1 MKRIHNIFKESNGL
15 ITDNRKVTPNCFFVC
30 INGENFNAN
39 KYALQVLE
47 EGAKF
52 VVVDDEKYY
61 DPTSDKMILVDNSI
75 TFLQELALFHR
86 NQFDIPVIGIT
97 GSNGKTTTKEILNAV
112 LSKKYKTLATEG
124 NLNNHL
130 GVPFTLLK
138 LDETHEMAIIEMGA
152 NKPGDIAELCDIA
165 CPTHGI
171 ISNIGKAH
179 LEGFKSI
186 DGVTETKRALYQ
198 FLEKNDGHI
207 IVNGDDELL
216 LSIAP
221 EEIIIATYGINNQ
234 TINGEL
240 KELTPLVNFSWSKED
255 YHSPIIESKL
265 VGKYNFYNFLA
276 AVCFGNI
283 FEVEN
288 ELINKAIEEYTPTNN
303 RSQVKTTATNTLIL
317 DCYNANPSSMLNAV
331 ESFNLINTDNSNKIA
346 ILGAMKEMGAESV
359 KEHQKLID
367 TVTEMKIP
375 TILVGTE
382 FPETHN
388 STILNQYD
396 SITDILAEYDFSK
409 IQNKTVL
416 LKGSRSI
423 ELEKLEN
430 LL

>member
-1 MKRIHNIFKESNGL
+1 MKRLHDIFKESNGL

-30 INGENFNAN
+30 INGDNFNAN
-39 KYALQVLE
+39 KYAHQVLE
-47 EGAKF
+47 AGAKF
-52 VVVDDEKYY
+52 VVVDDNEYY

-138 LDETHEMAIIEMGA
+138 LDETHELAIIEMGA

-186 DGVTETKRALYQ
+186 EGVTETKRALYQ

-221 EEIIIATYGINNQ
+221 EEMIIATYGVSNQ

-240 KELTPLVNFSWSKED
+240 KEPYPW
-255 YHSPIIESKL
+255 
-265 VGKYNFYNFLA
+265 
-276 AVCFGNI
+276 
-283 FEVEN
+283 
-288 ELINKAIEEYTPTNN
+288 
-303 RSQVKTTATNTLIL
+303 
-317 DCYNANPSSMLNAV
+317 
-331 ESFNLINTDNSNKIA
+331 
-346 ILGAMKEMGAESV
+346 
-359 KEHQKLID
+359 
-367 TVTEMKIP
+367 
-375 TILVGTE
+375 
-382 FPETHN
+382 
-388 STILNQYD
+388 
-396 SITDILAEYDFSK
+396 
-409 IQNKTVL
+409 
-416 LKGSRSI
+416 
-423 ELEKLEN
+423 
-430 LL
+430 